1 MVLVGEM
8 IDGDGFGMDDVV
20 DGDAIVFFL
29 DAKEFLFCRFATRAC
44 FRFSLRLLRFGIL
57 THDWFQEIR
66 GNWQN
71 LKAVSI
77 LCWRNHSC
85 CPLKTKIPKIQ
96 HIR

>member
-57 THDWFQEIR
+57 THDWFQEICNKLE
-66 GNWQN
+66 GGVNFMSEKSF
-71 LKAVSI
+71 LD
-77 LCWRNHSC
+77 
-85 CPLKTKIPKIQ
+85 PLKHTSQKYNT
-96 HIR
+96 

>member
-44 FRFSLRLLRFGIL
+44 FRFSLRLLRFGIFL
-57 THDWFQEIR
+57 KHDWFQ
-66 GNWQN
+66 
-71 LKAVSI
+71 
-77 LCWRNHSC
+77 
-85 CPLKTKIPKIQ
+85 KTKLEGGVNFMGEIILVA
-96 HIR
+96 H